1 VSATLGERAGVIVI
15 RAWSEDGGR
24 VRARVTATD
33 LSVAEESV
41 TAAEGVDEIVE
52 LVQAWL
58 ERFSSSS
65 EP

>member
-1 VSATLGERAGVIVI
+1 MIVI